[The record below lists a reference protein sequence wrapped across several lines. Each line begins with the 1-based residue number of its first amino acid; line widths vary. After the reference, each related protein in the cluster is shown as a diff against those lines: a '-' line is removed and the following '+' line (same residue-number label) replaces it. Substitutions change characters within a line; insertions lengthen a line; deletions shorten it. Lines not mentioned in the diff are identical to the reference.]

1 MLHNTSHQSSQV
13 AGYSDRSMRHSCIE
27 MSMDKKEAVERMN
40 ETVKISVRSLV
51 EFILREGD
59 IDQRRTAGADKE
71 QMQLGARIHRKIQ
84 RQMGSELP
92 CRSTFENGSFVRR
105 IHTFVSKEGQ
115 MELLSGKMRLSL
127 MRSKGFSES

>member
-1 MLHNTSHQSSQV
+1 
-13 AGYSDRSMRHSCIE
+13 
-27 MSMDKKEAVERMN
+27 MS
-40 ETVKISVRSLV
+40 ETVKISVRNLV

-84 RQMGSELP
+84 RQMGSDY
-92 CRSTFENGSFVRR
+92 
-105 IHTFVSKEGQ
+105 HAGQ